1 MPAKATLS
9 PQASHAITCYKR
21 LMLAERKV
29 FQANKNLNNAL
40 ARMTDGDM
48 ADYFLA
54 VMAEKRASVT

>member
-9 PQASHAITCYKR
+9 PQAGHAIACYR
-21 LMLAERKV
+21 RLAEAEQKAS
-29 FQANKNLNNAL
+29 QANKNLNNAL

-48 ADYFLA
+48 ADYYLA